1 MRVSEQLSGRRVVAD
16 CSALFSHSESDSGL
30 TGSGLRSCSA
40 VGFLW
45 PSRHCLDAATP
56 SPLSLVRRP
65 SCHPGHLLPMPVIT
79 VPQSAIIHLTPLSRV
94 SPASAP
100 WGLLQQGACLYHPLI
115 ARSAQVDRGR
125 FLSGNPSVSPDGT
138 PYAELEKYRG
148 FL

>member
-1 MRVSEQLSGRRVVAD
+1 
-16 CSALFSHSESDSGL
+16 
-30 TGSGLRSCSA
+30 
-40 VGFLW
+40 
-45 PSRHCLDAATP
+45 
-56 SPLSLVRRP
+56 
-65 SCHPGHLLPMPVIT
+65 MPVIT

-115 ARSAQVDRGR
+115 AGSAQVDRGR